1 VFSVIQLYQSA
12 PPDAGLAGSEMGFL
26 ATVLAVAALLVL
38 LLVVIIRR
46 RRFNHRSHQVH
57 KKQALVTV
65 SFLCYSVA
73 HGLNNYVDAK
83 AKCCHVKK

>member
-1 VFSVIQLYQSA
+1 LIFVFFVIQLYQSA
-12 PPDAGLAGSEMGFL
+12 PVDTGLAGSEMGFL

-57 KKQALVTV
+57 NKQALVTV
-65 SFLCYSVA
+65 SCLCYSVA
-73 HGLNNYVDAK
+73 HGLIN
-83 AKCCHVKK
+83 